1 MIPEEYFQRLLEML
15 RIKRID
21 YLHDAM
27 TAESEG
33 ESTEDILRLL
43 AKANAISETIEEF
56 DSLHNLVT
64 EKQNEDS

>member
-33 ESTEDILRLL
+33 ESNEEILRLIT
-43 AKANAISETIEEF
+43 KANTISETMDKF
-56 DSLHNLVT
+56 QDLHNQSK
-64 EKQNEDS
+64 ENQNEDS

>member
-33 ESTEDILRLL
+33 ESNEDILRFIT
-43 AKANAISETIEEF
+43 KANTISEAMQEF
-56 DSLHNLVT
+56 QDLQYLVT